1 MKARVLVGLSAGL
14 FLFTSQAA
22 AQTAPDDDDEERAI
36 APAPCDP
43 VTIFVDARGAATGT
57 GTRKKPVSSLAAA
70 ARLAE
75 ARDAC
80 GVVVKLA
87 PGTYEGNVEVTRPL
101 AIHGERGAPA
111 VIRGTIANVT
121 GGALQLRD
129 VDVVDAPSPGGI
141 VVASPRA
148 ETRLVRVRVIGAT
161 GYGVR
166 HTAGA
171 LRVRDVSVVGTRL
184 VTSAA
189 LPCDEAYSLG
199 PVPFEAYAR
208 ANTTAILQSFVDAGP
223 RGEVALRGRS
233 VLCAPIVRDAF
244 DQVSVGAL
252 FGHGDLPFSGLVGFL
267 GTDPPIGA
275 DGGTGVYVSGE
286 EQDEHSFH
294 GLTVDG
300 AARAGVIVSGAE
312 TSATFFNLTVTNTSH
327 DPAFAGITVLDT
339 IASGGSF
346 GGLEARYGAKVQVV
360 GGTFVGNDVAGVYL
374 HEGAT
379 APTLAGITISGSHA
393 VTFSQGA
400 NMGDGLLVIQAGVG
414 MLSASTSTSNARVG
428 ILLSGTPV
436 APASIGLHDVHVTH
450 DDIGLAAQGSYVI
463 APTTWKAQVQFEAN
477 GKDVLLEGEMSV
489 PNQPPAKPPPL
500 PLPHLPAW
508 LPAAKSAFLTGSA
521 FSAGS
526 VVALTP
532 MVSATLPGGWFC
544 RMIEPLEPGLTL
556 FAAIRL
562 PLPAPSSRTPARI
575 SAPVTV
581 FGRLTPPL
589 SPIDTTAPRKTPMPS
604 AVVALSS
611 VALSTN
617 VAGPVLRITFWRMI
631 PRAPPLTPSPM
642 NRFASSVLPSTVMS
656 TPAPWS
662 QIPAPN
668 CFSEFTPFCEAL
680 FWRMM
685 PPAPVSARIPTR
697 ALPVTWLFS
706 MRTSAAIADPGV
718 APAKIPSPATL
729 PSVVSRAW
737 F

>member
-22 AQTAPDDDDEERAI
+22 AQTAPDDDDDERVI

-57 GTRKKPVSSLAAA
+57 GTRKKPLSSLAAA

-129 VDVVDAPSPGGI
+129 VDVVDAPFPGGI

-184 VTSAA
+184 VTTAA

-267 GTDPPIGA
+267 GADPPIGA

-327 DPAFAGITVLDT
+327 DPAFAGITVPDA

-393 VTFSQGA
+393 VAFSPGA
-400 NMGDGLLVIQAGVG
+400 NMGDGLLVVGSTVGKLSAGTCNGNDRAGILLTTTEV
-414 MLSASTSTSNARVG
+414 LSASVTIQNVVASFNRFGFVLQGASTAA
-428 ILLSGTPV
+428 PV
-436 APASIGLHDVHVTH
+436 SWKTELT
-450 DDIGLAAQGSYVI
+450 AQGNTTQDIVI
-463 APTTWKAQVQFEAN
+463 A
-477 GKDVLLEGEMSV
+477 GELSV
-489 PNQPPAKPPPL
+489 PNRPL
-500 PLPHLPAW
+500 
-508 LPAAKSAFLTGSA
+508 
-521 FSAGS
+521 
-526 VVALTP
+526 
-532 MVSATLPGGWFC
+532 AT
-544 RMIEPLEPGLTL
+544 
-556 FAAIRL
+556 
-562 PLPAPSSRTPARI
+562 
-575 SAPVTV
+575 
-581 FGRLTPPL
+581 
-589 SPIDTTAPRKTPMPS
+589 
-604 AVVALSS
+604 
-611 VALSTN
+611 
-617 VAGPVLRITFWRMI
+617 
-631 PRAPPLTPSPM
+631 
-642 NRFASSVLPSTVMS
+642 
-656 TPAPWS
+656 
-662 QIPAPN
+662 
-668 CFSEFTPFCEAL
+668 
-680 FWRMM
+680 
-685 PPAPVSARIPTR
+685 PPAPP
-697 ALPVTWLFS
+697 
-706 MRTSAAIADPGV
+706 
-718 APAKIPSPATL
+718 
-729 PSVVSRAW
+729 
-737 F
+737 